1 MKIIFKI
8 FILFFLFICTFTQKV
23 FAEDLY
29 KVTSF
34 NYDTSNAFI
43 LLTVPDTVEE
53 PVLKSIKVV
62 KMENP
67 TRAYFDI
74 NSSVLTTPRQD
85 WSFTANGLKQVI
97 VSQFSTNPDVVR
109 VVMYFDDDFDLS
121 KVHFY
126 RIKNNIIIKFKDI
139 QAKND
144 YFQNIYRD
152 DHASASDFYEY
163 LTMTTPDVPKDDVV
177 TQIQEAFNTQHTSRK
192 ELKLNTKYYI
202 DSITPKQNAI
212 LLNGFGAITIEKPM
226 ILTNP
231 LRIVYD
237 IPNTLVKGSIRNTE
251 YKIGENETVK
261 IGQFSVN
268 KARIVITTDDVKK
281 YIPIISSDNQSLLI
295 ANTDKIGNF
304 NLFSNISNMI
314 SYSSEKIDSQTNA
327 MTLVFTAPIVHGINR
342 TNEELTLYLYN
353 VENYNENDFITAF
366 KNTAFEKAQIS
377 LIPRIGLKLTLP
389 LEQNSLVNTF
399 LGADG
404 KALKIIVKAP
414 KKQAFITEPTTPAPV
429 TQPKPQGKGI
439 RKVVIDAGHGGS
451 DYGAIR
457 CDINEKDIT
466 LDVAKQVR
474 DMLVKKGYIVQMT
487 RDGDEYVSLQD
498 RVAISENF
506 EPDIFISIHVNSS
519 TGTEASGVETHY
531 YHQESLMLAQT
542 LHASLASAIDTKN
555 RGLFKSKFYVINHTT
570 DPAIL
575 MEIGFISND
584 KERAELNSPAR
595 KKATAKAIVEGVEN
609 YFKQIK

>member
-1 MKIIFKI
+1 M
-8 FILFFLFICTFTQKV
+8 
-23 FAEDLY
+23 
-29 KVTSF
+29 
-34 NYDTSNAFI
+34 
-43 LLTVPDTVEE
+43 
-53 PVLKSIKVV
+53 
-62 KMENP
+62 
-67 TRAYFDI
+67 
-74 NSSVLTTPRQD
+74 
-85 WSFTANGLKQVI
+85 
-97 VSQFSTNPDVVR
+97 
-109 VVMYFDDDFDLS
+109 
-121 KVHFY
+121 
-126 RIKNNIIIKFKDI
+126 
-139 QAKND
+139 
-144 YFQNIYRD
+144 
-152 DHASASDFYEY
+152 
-163 LTMTTPDVPKDDVV
+163 
-177 TQIQEAFNTQHTSRK
+177 
-192 ELKLNTKYYI
+192 
-202 DSITPKQNAI
+202 
-212 LLNGFGAITIEKPM
+212 LNGFGSITIEKPM

-237 IPNTLVKGSIRNTE
+237 IPNTLVKGDIRNTE
-251 YKIGENETVK
+251 YKIGDYDSVK

-268 KARIVITTDDVKK
+268 KARIVITTNDVNK
-281 YIPIISSDNQSLLI
+281 YIPVISSDNQSLLI
-295 ANTDKIGNF
+295 ANSDKLGNY

-314 SYSSEKIDSQTNA
+314 SYSTEKIDDQTSS
-327 MTLVFTAPIVHGINR
+327 MTLAFTAPVVHGINR
-342 TNEELTLYLYN
+342 TNEELTMFLYN
-353 VENYNENDFITAF
+353 VQSYNENDFLAAFKDTAF
-366 KNTAFEKAQIS
+366 ANAQIS
-377 LIPRIGLKLTLP
+377 LIPKIGLKLTIP

-414 KKQAFITEPTTPAPV
+414 KKQTAVTEPSVPPPP

-457 CDINEKDIT
+457 NDINEKDIT

-506 EPDIFISIHVNSS
+506 EPDIFVSIHVNSS

-584 KERAELNSPAR
+584 KERAELNGSAR

-609 YFKQIK
+609 YFDQIK